1 MDSFDTESRI
11 NALEALLSL
20 ADDQLEQLNRV
31 VFRQQEQIDRLQE
44 QLRLIWAR
52 MDSLAPAERL
62 SLREEIPPHY

>member
-1 MDSFDTESRI
+1 MDRLGMDSRITE
-11 NALEALLSL
+11 LESLLSL

-31 VFRQQEQIDRLQE
+31 VFRQQEQIEGLQE